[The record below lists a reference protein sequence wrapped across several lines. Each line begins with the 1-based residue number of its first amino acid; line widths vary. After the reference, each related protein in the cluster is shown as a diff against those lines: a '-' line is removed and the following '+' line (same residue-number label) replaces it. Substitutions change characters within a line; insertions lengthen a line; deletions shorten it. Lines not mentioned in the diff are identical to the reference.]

1 MIKNHITNH
10 NHNTFLRKMMQIT
23 NIEWSTT
30 EKKIA
35 QSALE
40 KAKEREINAL
50 LATVRQQAS
59 GIQEFNDLWLL
70 HDFLSARRYDLDGK
84 YDCRNATVIF
94 SLAGLVKEGWLKL
107 TELEGLEPEKITKVS
122 AMTRMI

>member
-1 MIKNHITNH
+1 
-10 NHNTFLRKMMQIT
+10 MMQLT
-23 NIEWSTT
+23 DTEWSTT

-35 QSALE
+35 QAALS

-50 LATVRQQAS
+50 VATVRQQAS
-59 GIQEFNDLWLL
+59 GIQEFDDLWHL

-84 YDCRNATVIF
+84 YDSGNATVIF
-94 SLAGLVKEGWLKL
+94 ALAGLVKEGWLNIG
-107 TELEGLEPEKITKVS
+107 ELEGLDKNKLTKVS